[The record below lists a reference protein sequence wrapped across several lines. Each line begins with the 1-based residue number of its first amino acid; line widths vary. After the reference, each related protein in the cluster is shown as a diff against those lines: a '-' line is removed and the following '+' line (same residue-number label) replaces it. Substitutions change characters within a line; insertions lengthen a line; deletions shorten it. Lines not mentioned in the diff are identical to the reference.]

1 MNYVPVFIPALL
13 TLALMAVTLYRPSP
27 ANEISFLP
35 KASIVCDTQ
44 PCR

>member
-1 MNYVPVFIPALL
+1 MNYGPVLIPVLL
-13 TLALMAVTLYRPSP
+13 ILPLMAVTLYRPSS
-27 ANEISFLP
+27 AYEISFLP